1 LVLAAN
7 VLLVLQ
13 LCCRTR
19 QLRVRVFSLRRAAF
33 VHDSNSKA
41 AAVAAEAR
49 ANVLVAGSAIF
60 GAPDPLYG

>member
-1 LVLAAN
+1 MH
-7 VLLVLQ
+7 
-13 LCCRTR
+13 
-19 QLRVRVFSLRRAAF
+19 VFSLRRAAF

-41 AAVAAEAR
+41 AAVAAEAG